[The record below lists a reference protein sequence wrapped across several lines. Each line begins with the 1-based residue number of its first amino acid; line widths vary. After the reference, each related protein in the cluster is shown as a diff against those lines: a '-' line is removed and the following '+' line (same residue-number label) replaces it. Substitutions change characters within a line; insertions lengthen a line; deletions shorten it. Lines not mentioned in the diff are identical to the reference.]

1 MVESCACDCHFTG
14 YLVEQRGKDEKVYTK
29 WTYTLWPPLTSMNLD
44 WTLPWHRTSLESPGS
59 KMWVANRACSTVG
72 KSSNYVA
79 VALRPEYR

>member
-44 WTLPWHRTSLESPGS
+44 WTLPWHELLWKVLVPKCGR
-59 KMWVANRACSTVG
+59 NRACSTVG